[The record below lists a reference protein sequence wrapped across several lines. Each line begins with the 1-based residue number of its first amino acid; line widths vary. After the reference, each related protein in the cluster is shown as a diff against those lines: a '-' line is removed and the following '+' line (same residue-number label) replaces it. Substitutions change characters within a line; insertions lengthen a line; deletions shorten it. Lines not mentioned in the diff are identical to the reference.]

1 MDNRPVLEVLE
12 EQVSRGTVRVPPY
25 PATALRLQTVLAR
38 EYDVK
43 ELVEAMRTDPVFS
56 GNLLRLANSALY
68 RRGLE
73 VTSIGAAVARV
84 GSRELTRLAMA
95 SAMGQVASGA
105 GALRPLRQRVWR
117 QSVASALISETLA
130 RRSGGD
136 PAEAFVAG
144 LLHDVGKLM
153 VLAAIEDLQ
162 QRGPSSESP
171 ATWEALVERCH
182 VRLGGLL
189 AERWQLP
196 GVLGAVIL
204 THHEPI
210 QTAGPLTLTV
220 IHADAVVA
228 LLEQH
233 PAVDEAMLLE
243 LGLEVDDV
251 RAVLEIIPSV
261 PAFMASLEVRE
272 DGAPPRL
279 TLTPDQDLSIT
290 GGRLTVKAQL
300 ALELE
305 RLVEVE
311 LLPEGF
317 TFWAV
322 VEQRTALG
330 EVVLRPF
337 ALGAQTARAW
347 AEVAPS

>member
-1 MDNRPVLEVLE
+1 MDDRPLLQVLD

-25 PATALRLQTVLAR
+25 PATALRLQAVLAR

-56 GNLLRLANSALY
+56 GNLLRLANSPLY
-68 RRGLE
+68 RRGTE
-73 VTSIGAAVARV
+73 VTAIAAAVARV

-95 SAMGQVASGA
+95 SAMGQVASRA

-130 RRSGGD
+130 RRRGGD

-153 VLAAIEDLQ
+153 VLAAIEDLLH
-162 QRGPSSESP
+162 RGPSSEP
-171 ATWEALVERCH
+171 IGTWEALVERCH
-182 VRLGGLL
+182 VKLGGLL

-196 GVLGAVIL
+196 GVLGAVIV
-204 THHEPI
+204 THHDPI

-233 PAVDEAMLLE
+233 PSVDAAMLAQ
-243 LGLEVDDV
+243 LGLEAADV
-251 RAVLEIIPSV
+251 EVVLEIIPAI

-272 DGAPPRL
+272 DGTPPRL
-279 TLTPDQDLSIT
+279 TLTPAQDLSV
-290 GGRLTVKAQL
+290 GNGRLTVKAK
-300 ALELE
+300 LELE
-305 RLVEVE
+305 LDRLVEVV
-311 LLPEGF
+311 LQPEGL

-322 VEQRTALG
+322 VERKTALG

-337 ALGAQTARAW
+337 ALSEHTARTWFEA
-347 AEVAPS
+347 